1 MCDNVKPRAPVCL
14 QRRRCD
20 LTDNDESSCDYRD
33 KTIFSIERP
42 KNRCVIKFD
51 AETVI
56 PTGASGAGDVVKSGP
71 MCVDCGDVVNVVGLN
86 GITVQSEVI
95 GGERVM
101 TIDTDELD
109 IMLSDSLCFC
119 SIGPQRIPLPYGL
132 DLPTFTN
139 DLQVW
144 LDGDLTNAF
153 CSSETVCA
161 SFSHSDDDGSY
172 YNLSEE
178 LKEAIFDFVEKHA
191 TSAAYLD
198 PTGFGDWVSNVP
210 NFYASEIDPIYY
222 LSAATGSF
230 ATFLDDYE
238 VFCPNP

>member
-20 LTDNDESSCDYRD
+20 LTENDESSCDYRD

-71 MCVDCGDVVNVVGLN
+71 MCVDCGDVVNIVGLN
-86 GITVQSEVI
+86 GITVQSEII

-109 IMLSDSLCFC
+109 IMMSDSLCFC
-119 SIGPQRIPLPYGL
+119 SIGPQQIPLPYGK

-139 DLQVW
+139 DLIAW
-144 LDGDLTNAF
+144 MDGDLTTAL
-153 CSSETVCA
+153 CGIATGCA
-161 SFSHSDDDGSY
+161 ILSHTEGLDSYYSLSDD
-172 YNLSEE
+172 
-178 LKEAIFDFVEKHA
+178 LKQAIFDFVEKHS

-198 PTGFGDWVSNVP
+198 PTGFGDWVNNTP
-210 NFYASEIDPIYY
+210 NFFASSIDPIFY

-230 ATFLDDYE
+230 TTFLDDYE
-238 VFCPNP
+238 AFCPGP